1 MAAEKPPVKYG
12 DVGIAVLIVSL
23 ILIMII
29 PLPPMFISMLIV
41 LNLTLSMLILMITLY
56 IGNPLEFSVFPSVL
70 LIMTLLDLSINISI
84 TRLILLTGNA
94 GSVVSAF
101 GEFVVGGNVI
111 VGLVIFII
119 ITIVQFV
126 VITKGAER
134 IAEVG
139 ARFTLDAMP
148 GKQMS
153 IDADLSAG
161 LITNEEARRRRKEV
175 EDEADFYGAMDGA
188 SKFVKGNVIAG
199 IIIIFI
205 NILGGMVM
213 GYMRGGMPITEILKV
228 YTILTIGEG
237 LVAQIPALI
246 VSVGMGIIVTR
257 ATSKSDLGSDFT
269 AQISKQPRAVKI
281 VAGFLYVFAFVGL
294 FTQLPT
300 LPFLIMAIL
309 VHLSSVGM
317 KSTAAAATAKEAKD
331 EKKKDGIPP
340 LYSIIKVY
348 PIELSIGYGLLSLID
363 ENKKGNLL
371 DRLKLVRENV
381 SKELGFLLPLIRI
394 KDNSELNANQ
404 YTIKIKGN
412 EVAQGE
418 ILIGHFLAMTSR
430 HDIETKINGI
440 ATQEPT
446 FGLPAIWII
455 EKEKL
460 KAESAGY
467 TVVDAVS
474 VLATHLTEVIKS
486 YAHEVFSR
494 KELAQIIDI
503 IKTENPS
510 LVDDLIPNTLAAGD
524 VEGVLKNILREK
536 IPIRDIETIL
546 ETLANNGKKI
556 KDIEVLTEMV
566 RESISRSICGQFNNG
581 KNHLTVVAVDP
592 NLEKLITDNIHQ
604 VDNDVIY
611 SIEPSVMQKII
622 QSISQAVEKL
632 LAASSTPLVV
642 CSPNVRMHLKKL
654 TERIIPHLNII
665 SYNEIDPLYN
675 VESVAIVGIPE
686 GTDSE
691 KNNMD

>member
-1 MAAEKPPVKYG
+1 MEDKKPPMKYG
-12 DVGIAVLIVSL
+12 DIAIAVMIVSL
-23 ILIMII
+23 IMIMII
-29 PLPPMFISMLIV
+29 PLPPPLISMLIV
-41 LNLTLSMLILMITLY
+41 INLTLSMLILMITLY

-70 LIMTLLDLSINISI
+70 LIMTLLDLALNISI
-84 TRLILLTGNA
+84 TRMILLSGNA

-111 VGLVIFII
+111 VGLVVFII
-119 ITIVQFV
+119 ITIVQFI

-213 GYMRGGMPITEILKV
+213 GYFRGGMSIEEILRV

-246 VSVGMGIIVTR
+246 VSIGMGVIVTR
-257 ATSKSDLGSDFT
+257 AASKSDLGSDFT
-269 AQISKQPRAVKI
+269 AQISKQPKAVKI
-281 VAGFLYVFAFVGL
+281 VAGFLYAFSVVGL
-294 FTQLPT
+294 FTQLPV
-300 LPFLIMAIL
+300 LPFLIMAII
-309 VHLSSVGM
+309 VHASTAGM
-317 KSTAAAATAKEAKD
+317 KANVDAANAKEAKE
-331 EKKKDGIPP
+331 EKKKDGVPP
-340 LYSIIKVY
+340 LYNIIKVY
-348 PIELSIGYGLLSLID
+348 SIELNIGYGLLSLID

-381 SKELGFLLPLIRI
+381 SKELGFLLPLIRV
-394 KDNSELNANQ
+394 KDNSELNTNQ
-404 YTIKIKGN
+404 YSIKVKGN

-430 HDIETKINGI
+430 RDIDRKINGI
-440 ATQEPT
+440 PTQEPT
-446 FGLPAIWII
+446 FGLPALWII
-455 EKEKL
+455 EKEKP

-486 YAHEVFSR
+486 YAHEVFTR
-494 KELAQIIDI
+494 KELSQIMDI

-510 LVDDLIPNTLAAGD
+510 LVDDLIPNTLSAGD
-524 VEGVLKNILREK
+524 IEAVLRNILREK
-536 IPIRDIETIL
+536 IPVRDIETIL

-556 KDIEVLTEMV
+556 KDTDVLTELV
-566 RESISRSICGQFNNG
+566 REAISRSICGQFNNG
-581 KNHLTVVAVDP
+581 KNHLTVVAMDP
-592 NLEKLITDNIHQ
+592 NLEKLITDNIRQ
-604 VDNDVIY
+604 VENDVIY

-622 QSISQAVEKL
+622 QGISQAVEKL
-632 LAASSTPLVV
+632 LGVSSTPLVV

-654 TERIIPHLNII
+654 TERLIPHLNII

-675 VESVAIVGIPE
+675 VESVAIVGLPE
-686 GTDSE
+686 GAINE
-691 KNNMD
+691 KNVMD

>member
-1 MAAEKPPVKYG
+1 MEDKKAVKQG
-12 DVGIAVLIVSL
+12 DVAVAVMIVSL

-29 PLPPMFISMLIV
+29 PLPPALISFLIV
-41 LNLTLSMLILMITLY
+41 INFTLSLLILMITLY

-70 LIMTLLDLSINISI
+70 LVMTLLDLTLNISI
-84 TRLILLTGNA
+84 TRMILLSGNA

-111 VGLVIFII
+111 VGLVVFII

-134 IAEVG
+134 IAEVA

-188 SKFVKGNVIAG
+188 SKFVKGNVIAA

-213 GYMRGGMPITEILKV
+213 GYLRGGMTLLEITRI

-237 LVAQIPALI
+237 LVAQIPALV
-246 VSVGMGIIVTR
+246 VSIAMGVIVTR
-257 ATSKSDLGSDFT
+257 AASKSDLGSDFT
-269 AQISKQPRAVKI
+269 AQISMQPKAIKI
-281 VAGFLYVFAFVGL
+281 VAGFLYVFAALGF
-294 FTQLPT
+294 FTKLPV
-300 LPFLIMAIL
+300 LPFLVMAVL
-309 VHLSSVGM
+309 MTMASMRV
-317 KSTAAAATAKEAKD
+317 KAASETAKRKD
-331 EKKKDGIPP
+331 PKEEKKKDGIPP
-340 LYSIIKVY
+340 LYNIIKVY
-348 PIELSIGYGLLSLID
+348 PIELNIGYGLLSLID

-371 DRLKLVRENV
+371 DRLKMVRENV
-381 SKELGFLLPLIRI
+381 SKELGFLLPLIRV
-394 KDNSELNANQ
+394 KDNSELSTNQ
-404 YTIKIKGN
+404 YSIKIKGN

-418 ILIGHFLAMTSR
+418 ILIGHFLAMTSNK
-430 HDIETKINGI
+430 DIKTKINGI
-440 ATQEPT
+440 PTQEPT

-455 EKEKL
+455 EKERI
-460 KAESAGY
+460 KAETSGY
-467 TVVDAVS
+467 TVVDSVS

-486 YAHEVFSR
+486 YAHEVFTR
-494 KELAQIIDI
+494 KELTQMIDI
-503 IKTENPS
+503 IKADNPS
-510 LVDDLIPNTLAAGD
+510 LVEDLIPNTLNAGD
-524 VEGVLKNILREK
+524 VEAVIKNVLKER
-536 IPIRDIETIL
+536 IPVRDIETIL

-556 KDIEVLTEMV
+556 KDTDVLTEII
-566 RESISRSICGQFNNG
+566 REAISRSICSQFNNG

-592 NLEKLITDNIHQ
+592 NLEKIITDNVRQ

-611 SIEPSVMQKII
+611 SIEPTLMQKIVK
-622 QSISQAVEKL
+622 SIGTAVEKL
-632 LAASSTPLVV
+632 LSVSPMPLVV

-675 VESVAIVGIPE
+675 VESVAIIGLPE
-686 GTDSE
+686 GSAGD
-691 KNNMD
+691 KNVMD